1 MFSLSGPNTRA
12 LLKQTNKKL
21 SVPHLPSPTGLPC
34 TRQKP
39 HTLLSQSFLRSW
51 SETPSGWPTYFLQMR
66 LREWNRQLCAKSAA
80 APLTAR
86 LCPDALKHS
95 PSLPHVQVCETE
107 REGGGTAQGEA
118 RAGAGWGG
126 FRTRQEWASAL
137 LSSSADPLPSGT
149 CTWTPISPPAVLPRS
164 ACLQQSAS
172 TDTGA
177 DSRGEKLKPAA
188 WLSLPCGLVQTHIAR
203 RTANVSKTCQRSC
216 WLGLDAGTSW
226 LQCVDTSHQGPTPS
240 PTTGLF

>member
-107 REGGGTAQGEA
+107 REGGGQHREKHVRERG
-118 RAGAGWGG
+118 GA
-126 FRTRQEWASAL
+126 ASGHGRNGPQ
-137 LSSSADPLPSGT
+137 LSSPRPLT
-149 CTWTPISPPAVLPRS
+149 LSPLEPAHGPQLAPQLCFRG
-164 ACLQQSAS
+164 APAS
-172 TDTGA
+172 
-177 DSRGEKLKPAA
+177 S
-188 WLSLPCGLVQTHIAR
+188 SLPAQTLAL
-203 RTANVSKTCQRSC
+203 TAAERNSNQQHGSAYPVVWCKHT
-216 WLGLDAGTSW
+216 
-226 LQCVDTSHQGPTPS
+226 
-240 PTTGLF
+240 